1 MAPSFV
7 STLAMI
13 PRAAGADTEAAAA
26 DPRETRLV
34 RESLGGDT
42 EAFSALVRAHERRVF
57 RLLGRFFRRP
67 EEVEDAAQ
75 ETFLTAWRKLST
87 YRAEAPFEHWI
98 TRIAL
103 RSAYDR
109 LRRHGFPTEPLDE
122 DLDPAAPATDPTARL
137 EVERLL
143 ARLAP
148 ADRFL
153 LTLLEGEGWSVAEI
167 AEKLGWTAVN
177 VKVRA
182 HRARK
187 RLRKILE
194 EGGA

>member
-1 MAPSFV
+1 MAATTV
-7 STLAMI
+7 
-13 PRAAGADTEAAAA
+13 AA
-26 DPRETRLV
+26 DPSAADREARLV

-42 EAFSALVRAHERRVF
+42 EAFSALVRAHERRIF

-75 ETFLTAWRKLST
+75 ETFLTAWRRLST

-122 DLDPAAPATDPTARL
+122 AREPAAPACDPTARL

-143 ARLAP
+143 ARLSP

-153 LTLLEGEGWSVAEI
+153 LTLLEGEGWSVTEI
-167 AEKLGWTAVN
+167 AEKMGWTAVN

-194 EGGA
+194 AGGA

>member
-1 MAPSFV
+1 MARSFV
-7 STLAMI
+7 SSLGILGNLPMAES
-13 PRAAGADTEAAAA
+13 AAPTE
-26 DPRETRLV
+26 DREASLV
-34 RESLGGDT
+34 RQSLAGDT
-42 EAFSALVRAHERRVF
+42 DAFAALVHAHERRVF

-75 ETFLTAWRKLST
+75 ETFLLAWRKLAT

-103 RSAYDR
+103 RTAYDR

-122 DLDPAAPATDPTARL
+122 ELDAAAPAADPTARL

-143 ARLAP
+143 ARLSA
-148 ADRFL
+148 ADRFV

-187 RLRKILE
+187 RLRKFLE